1 MIDRVRRT
9 VARCH
14 MLQNGSHVIVAL
26 SGGADSVS
34 LLHVLYSLKEDYQLT
49 ITAAHLNHG
58 IRGAE
63 AQRDEHF
70 CKILCENYH
79 IPIII
84 RRAAIPQLAAERK
97 ISEELCGREERY
109 RFFRELSEQNGAKIA
124 TAPTASDNAET
135 LLFHL
140 TRGTAIT
147 GAAGIPP
154 VRGNIIRPLIDCT
167 RAEVEAYCAANGLR
181 YVNLEMTF
189 ARFCESAALAGEYL
203 RTEAEKLLRSAAV
216 DFGCSAEILLGAHP
230 AVRNEAL
237 AQLCRR
243 EADFSP
249 ENRHIELLTGIL
261 GGGAV
266 DLGEHTAV
274 CKQGVLRFV
283 PKSPSVETEE
293 TPFAGEITFLHGGKT
308 IHATIQNLHS
318 ESNHLVFR
326 QRRAGDHFTFP
337 QRRVTKPLR
346 KALNEQKIP
355 SELRDRLLLLCQ
367 DSTVLWCEGLGYS
380 EQGMILTK
388 TNGLSIT
395 TQSSM

>member
-1 MIDRVRRT
+1 M
-9 VARCH
+9 
-14 MLQNGSHVIVAL
+14 Q
-26 SGGADSVS
+26 
-34 LLHVLYSLKEDYQLT
+34 
-49 ITAAHLNHG
+49 
-58 IRGAE
+58 
-63 AQRDEHF
+63 
-70 CKILCENYH
+70 
-79 IPIII
+79 
-84 RRAAIPQLAAERK
+84 
-97 ISEELCGREERY
+97 
-109 RFFRELSEQNGAKIA
+109 
-124 TAPTASDNAET
+124 
-135 LLFHL
+135 
-140 TRGTAIT
+140 
-147 GAAGIPP
+147 
-154 VRGNIIRPLIDCT
+154 
-167 RAEVEAYCAANGLR
+167 
-181 YVNLEMTF
+181 
-189 ARFCESAALAGEYL
+189 
-203 RTEAEKLLRSAAV
+203 
-216 DFGCSAEILLGAHP
+216 
-230 AVRNEAL
+230 NEAL